1 MAVARVS
8 RFKHW
13 PSFCGKHTIG
23 SPYLLVTQMTDSKSE
38 RGLAWQVGVWDRMA
52 GPYVKEVDTR
62 FEPVIEQLLLRA
74 GLQVGENVLD
84 LGTGTG
90 AAALIASEI
99 VGSSGHVT
107 GIDISPEMLA
117 IAEERTASGNLTNI
131 SLKQGSAETIPV
143 QNDSQDVVL
152 SSLVLMYVI
161 DRDSAAKEIARV
173 LRPGGRGIVVVWA
186 GPEDTDIVKFQQA
199 AGRFAPKPP
208 VDGVGPGALADC
220 SPFVH
225 QLSSAGLDVSLE
237 TANTRFSFPDF
248 DSAWETLAG
257 VTTANLDGATRRE
270 AQASVRDL
278 MWIDSPDGPR
288 VFNNKIQLILV
299 TKPT

>member
-1 MAVARVS
+1 MA
-8 RFKHW
+8 
-13 PSFCGKHTIG
+13 
-23 SPYLLVTQMTDSKSE
+23 D
-38 RGLAWQVGVWDRMA
+38 
-52 GPYVKEVDTR
+52 PYVREVDSR

-74 GLQVGENVLD
+74 RLQAGENVLD

-90 AAALIASEI
+90 AAALLASKT
-99 VGSSGHVT
+99 VGSGGHIT
-107 GIDISPEMLA
+107 AIDISHEMLA
-117 IAEERTASGNLTNI
+117 IAEARAASGHLTNI
-131 SLKQGSAETIPV
+131 SFKQGSAEAIPI
-143 QNDSQDVVL
+143 QNDSQDAVL

-161 DRDSAAKEIARV
+161 DRDSAAREIARV
-173 LRPGGRGIVVVWA
+173 LRPGGRAVLVVWS

-220 SPFVH
+220 SPFID
-225 QLSSAGLDVSLE
+225 QLSNAGLDVSVE

-257 VTTANLDGATRRE
+257 VTTANLDDGTRIE

-278 MWIDSPDGPR
+278 MWIDESNGPR
-288 VFNNKIQLILV
+288 VFNNRIQLVLV
-299 TKPT
+299 TKPK

>member
-1 MAVARVS
+1 LEA
-8 RFKHW
+8 
-13 PSFCGKHTIG
+13 
-23 SPYLLVTQMTDSKSE
+23 LLLGNQMTESKRE

-52 GPYVKEVDTR
+52 DPYLREVDSR

-74 GLQVGENVLD
+74 RLQAGENVLD

-90 AAALIASEI
+90 AAALVASKI

-107 GIDISPEMLA
+107 AIDISREMLA
-117 IAEERTASGNLTNI
+117 IAEARAASGNLANI
-131 SLKQGSAETIPV
+131 SLKQGSAEAIPV
-143 QNDSQDVVL
+143 QNDSQDAVL

-161 DRDSAAKEIARV
+161 DRGSAAKEIARV
-173 LRPGGRGIVVVWA
+173 LRPGGRGVVVVWS

-208 VDGVGPGALADC
+208 VEEVGPGALADC
-220 SPFVH
+220 SPFID
-225 QLSSAGLDVSLE
+225 QLSSAGLGVSVE

-257 VTTANLDGATRRE
+257 VTTANLDDGTRRE

-278 MWIDSPDGPR
+278 MWIGEPNVPR
-288 VFNNKIQLILV
+288 VFNSKIQLLLV
-299 TKPT
+299 TKPTCPER